1 MKTRTFRVLALAA
14 ALALPSALSAQQW
27 DHVVTLYGWGTFVD
41 GSAQYGRLE
50 SGSEVNVDPGQVI
63 DSLELAAMARYR
75 GQTERWAVVFDGIY
89 ASLGASKETPF
100 TKLDLNMYVF
110 QLDGAFRFTEHSE
123 VLAGVRYVRFDT
135 TLDVGR
141 DALARHLA
149 ADASLWD
156 PVVGL
161 RTVLPLGD
169 RWMLQAQG
177 DVGGGANMTFT
188 WQAMANVGWKL
199 GDSSSLWAGYRA
211 LGMDFDDAGNRN
223 KLSMDVTFHGPVIG
237 AAFHI

>member
-1 MKTRTFRVLALAA
+1 MRVRTLSALALATT
-14 ALALPSALSAQQW
+14 LTLPSALSAQGW
-27 DHVVTLYGWGTFVD
+27 GHMVALYGWGVSVD
-41 GSAQYGRLE
+41 GSSQYGRLA
-50 SGSEVNVDPGQVI
+50 SGGADVDTSQVF
-63 DSLELAAMARYR
+63 DTLELAAMARYR
-75 GQTERWAVVFDGIY
+75 AQTERWAVVFDGSY
-89 ASLGASKETPF
+89 ASLGGSRDTPR
-100 TKLDLNMYVF
+100 TEIDLNGYVF
-110 QLDGAFRFTEHSE
+110 QLDGAYRFNEHSE
-123 VLAGVRYVRFDT
+123 ALAGVRYVRLET

-161 RTVLPLGD
+161 RTQVPIGD
-169 RWMLQAQG
+169 RWLLQAQG

-199 GDSSSLWAGYRA
+199 SERSSLWVGYRG
-211 LGMDFDDAGNRN
+211 LGMDFDDAGNKN
-223 KLSMDVTFHGPVIG
+223 KLSMDVTFHGPVLG